1 MKYTVE
7 KKDGYT
13 LYHNEGG
20 KTIGVSRC
28 PILFKDGYVFKDFEG
43 TGELLPYADWRL
55 DAETR
60 AEDLAKRLSVEE
72 IAGLMMYSPH
82 QMIPGITAG
91 PFVSTYNGTSLAK
104 SGKKAWDLTDQQVEM
119 LKEDHIRHVLVAR
132 IEDAYIAARWSNN
145 IQAYAERLPHGIP
158 VNVSS
163 DPRHGAGAAAS
174 AEFKVTANNVSK
186 WPEGLGLAATFSEDV
201 CRQYAE
207 TVAKEYRAMGIATA
221 LSPQIDLGTEP
232 RWMRFEDTF
241 GCDPEMVTA
250 YGKAYCDGLQ
260 TTEGAENGWG
270 KDSVCAMVKHWP
282 GGGSCESGRDAHY
295 AYGKYA
301 VYPGESF
308 DQHLK
313 PFLEGAFQLDGP
325 TKTAASLMPYYSIS
339 WNQDVQDGEN
349 VGNSYSKY
357 MIADLLR
364 GKYGYDGVLC
374 TDWGI
379 TGDPAK
385 KIDSFS
391 SRCFGTEDLSEAER
405 HLRIIENG
413 VDQFGGNSDIR
424 PILEAYR
431 IGCEKHGEAWMRS
444 RFEQSARR
452 LLRNMF
458 LCGLYDNAYLDAE
471 ESSEL
476 VGCEKF
482 CRAGFEAQ
490 LKSIVLLKNN
500 GILPLKK
507 KIKVY
512 VPGRKI
518 LAGKNFFR
526 MEEAERLM
534 PGASREIV
542 SRYFEWTDH
551 PEEAD
556 AAIVFVESPISE
568 CYSEADAAAGGNGY
582 LPITLQYRP
591 YTAEHARTKSIAGGD
606 FRENFTNRS
615 YAGKTGYARNES
627 DLDNV
632 IYAREQMQDK
642 PVIVCVRMHNAMV
655 MSEIEPL
662 ADVILVDFG
671 VQQEALMQI
680 LTGMSMPKG
689 RLPIQLPKDMET
701 VEKHCEDKP
710 FDLEPYTDSEGNVY
724 DFGYGILDW

>member
-119 LKEDHIRHVLVAR
+119 LKEDHIRHVLAAR

-186 WPEGLGLAATFSEDV
+186 WPEGLGLAATFSEEV

-207 TVAKEYRAMGIATA
+207 TVSKEYRAMGIATA

-301 VYPGESF
+301 VYPGECF

-379 TGDPAK
+379 TGNPAQ

-431 IGCEKHGEAWMRS
+431 IGCEKHGEEWMRS

-490 LKSIVLLKNN
+490 LRSIVLLKNN

-568 CYSEADAAAGGNGY
+568 CYSEADAATGGNGY